1 MKQLKNMKYI
11 IIIVSSL
18 LSFGA
23 FAQPGDKVIDKVI
36 AKVGGNVVLL
46 SELQSQKIQALQEK
60 IELNAELECSIL
72 EELLYQ
78 NLLLN
83 QAELDSVVVS
93 DEQVNAE
100 MEQRIRVIEGQI
112 GGREELEAFY
122 GMKVSQIKIEFEPAI
137 RKRLIGQEM
146 ERTITSEVSISP
158 KEVREFFNDIP
169 LDSLPYINAQ
179 LGLQHIVIY
188 PEITEK
194 DKAKTFQELD
204 RIREQIVSGEKT
216 FASMA
221 RLHSQDPGSRSKGG
235 EIKASTGQMVKE
247 FESTALSLKPG
258 EISPVFETEYG
269 FHIMQ
274 LIERLGGDYKCLH
287 ILLIP
292 EVSEEAFM
300 KAGEK
305 IEECHK
311 KLKRNEITWDE
322 AVLKYSN
329 DEATNQNKGTLGH
342 PYTGATLW
350 DMEDLNQID
359 QQIFILVNSLEVGEI
374 TSPSIY
380 DNFMERKQ
388 GVRIVRLAERT
399 TPHKANLTDDYQLIQ
414 NAALNQKRQEAI
426 KTWTN
431 DKIGNAYIRIDEA
444 YQDCDFRF
452 DWFKNY

>member
-1 MKQLKNMKYI
+1 MKYI

-18 LSFGA
+18 LSFGI
-23 FAQPGDKVIDKVI
+23 FAQPGNNVIDKVI

-46 SELQSQKIQALQEK
+46 SELQSQKLQAIQEK
-60 IELNAELECSIL
+60 IEVNRDLECSIL

-93 DEQVNAE
+93 DDQVNAE
-100 MEQRIRVIEGQI
+100 MEQRIRVIENQI
-112 GGREELEAFY
+112 GGREELEKFY
-122 GMKVSQIKIEFEPAI
+122 GKSVSQIKEEFKPAI
-137 RKRLIGQEM
+137 RKRLVGQEM
-146 ERTITSEVSISP
+146 ERTITSEVIISP
-158 KEVREFFNDIP
+158 KEVREFFSELP
-169 LDSLPYINAQ
+169 ADSLPYINAQ
-179 LGLQHIVIY
+179 LGLQQIVIY
-188 PEITEK
+188 PEISQD
-194 DKAKTFQELD
+194 DKNKTIAELE
-204 RIREQIVSGEKT
+204 RIRELIVSGEKN

-221 RLHSQDPGSRSKGG
+221 RLYSQDPGSRNKGG
-235 EIKASTGQMVKE
+235 ELKASRGQMVKE
-247 FESTALSLKPG
+247 FETTAFSMKPG
-258 EISPVFETEYG
+258 EISPIFETEYG
-269 FHIMQ
+269 FHILQ
-274 LIERLGGDYKCLH
+274 LVERLGDDYTCRH

-300 KAGEK
+300 KASEK
-305 IEECHK
+305 IEECHR

-329 DEATNQNKGTLGH
+329 DAATNQNKGQLSN

-359 QQIFILVNSLEVGEI
+359 QQIFILVNALEVGDI
-374 TSPSIY
+374 TSPSVY

-388 GVRIVRLAERT
+388 GVRIVRLSDRT

-426 KTWTN
+426 KTWT
-431 DKIGNAYIRIDEA
+431 DEKIGNAYIRIDDE
-444 YQDCDFRF
+444 YRDCDYRYN
-452 DWFKNY
+452 WFINY